1 MDTKQRQIK
10 ARETWIRCYEQLGSI
25 SKAAR
30 KCGIPRSTLY
40 RWIKRF
46 KDNGK
51 DALKGHSTRPK
62 VLAKQKVSDELVTL
76 IKAIRVEYN
85 FGPQR
90 ISLHLLRVHNM
101 DISAPTVWRVIK
113 ESGMPNIK
121 KYRKH
126 GQTTRYS
133 RPIPGDRVQMD
144 VTKIGAKCYQFTAID
159 DCTRMRAIKLY
170 PIKSRIHCR
179 LSGLCA

>member
-1 MDTKQRQIK
+1 MDAKQRQIK
-10 ARETWIRCYEQLGSI
+10 ARETWIRCYEQLGSV

-90 ISLHLLRVHNM
+90 ISLHLLRVHNI

-113 ESGMPNIK
+113 GSGMSNIK
-121 KYRKH
+121 N
-126 GQTTRYS
+126 
-133 RPIPGDRVQMD
+133 
-144 VTKIGAKCYQFTAID
+144 IGSMGI
-159 DCTRMRAIKLY
+159 
-170 PIKSRIHCR
+170 
-179 LSGLCA
+179 